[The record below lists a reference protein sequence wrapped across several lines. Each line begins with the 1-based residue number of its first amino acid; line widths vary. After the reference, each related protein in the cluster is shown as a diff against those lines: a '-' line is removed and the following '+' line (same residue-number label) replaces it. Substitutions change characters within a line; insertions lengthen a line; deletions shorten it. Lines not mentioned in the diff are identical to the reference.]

1 MNKLLK
7 IKLPIE
13 FGPRRKGDTNFSVAN
28 TDKFTK
34 RYNWQPKFNDLKLIL
49 ESAFN
54 WEKKI

>member
-13 FGPRRKGDTNFSVAN
+13 FGPRRKGDANFSVAN

-34 RYNWQPKFNDLKLIL
+34 RFNWQPKFNDLKVIL